1 MKSITKLFAGVLAL
15 AGILAGCQ
23 TMLDGSNLTIS
34 PEGVAELDAT
44 QQELNVAVTADCNW
58 VASTDADWITLSA
71 ESGSGNGEVTV
82 YVAANTGAAREA
94 IVHFQKS
101 TTRKVAADLTVKQTS
116 GLDLKPGDGT
126 KESPYLASQ
135 AAGIC
140 AELESGK
147 TTSDKVY
154 VKGYIKKFAS
164 KHEEGINNFGNA
176 LFYISDDPDGLA
188 KPDFYCYQVY
198 YLEGKKFTSADQV
211 KLGDEVVVYGK
222 LTNYNGTY
230 ETEGKGAAYIYSL
243 NGKTEAEAGEVE
255 DPSTVQQITCAQ
267 FIEKADP
274 STTYRLVGQVT
285 SSVNTQYCSFD
296 MNDGTGTVVVWT
308 VNNKDEW
315 SSIVKQGGTVTVR
328 GKYSKFENNGT
339 VKHEMIDAYIE
350 DFKEG
355 EAPEDISTESI
366 SDVVAAPNESNV
378 TLSNVTVVATAAKGF
393 LVKDVANA
401 YLFVFGEA
409 SCTAGDVVTV
419 KGSKTVYSDM
429 PQLTSPEVT
438 VTGSNTVTHPAAEDI
453 TSSFD
458 SFTSSSVKYVS
469 FTGTLSQSGNYY
481 NVKVDNASTNVGSI
495 IAPSQDLSAFIDIPG
510 VTFTGYYIYTSG
522 TKYIN
527 IVLTDVK
534 AGNSPYLT
542 VSPANVTV
550 QADATETEISVNS
563 NTAWTVA
570 CDNAAFSLDKA
581 QGENSATVKV
591 TFAANEESTEKKA
604 TVTFTYDGGKTAA
617 VSITQKAAGA
627 AGTPVYTLDTS
638 KEGTI
643 GSNNSYAGEGDL
655 EIDGITWTC
664 QGNMRVD
671 TKTPKP
677 WRVGGK
683 NIENVDRAVFT
694 KTPMSS
700 AISKITFTPGK
711 INITL
716 NSAKLIYSTKSDFSD
731 ASEKE
736 FTVTGNTPV
745 DIVADFPANAY
756 YKFVFNVTE
765 TSGSNKYVEIAKI
778 EFYAAQ

>member
-34 PEGVAELDAT
+34 PEGVAALNAT

-58 VASTDADWITLSA
+58 VVSTDADWITISP

-82 YVAANTGAAREA
+82 YVTANTGAAREA

-101 TTRKVAADLTVKQTS
+101 TTRKVAANLTIKQAT

-126 KESPYLASQ
+126 AASPYLASQ

-140 AELESGK
+140 AALESGAK
-147 TTSDKVY
+147 TSEKVY
-154 VKGYIKKFAS
+154 VKGFIKKLGS
-164 KHEEGINNFGNA
+164 KHESGVSGYGNGS
-176 LFYISDDPDGLA
+176 FYITDDPEG
-188 KPDFYCYQVY
+188 KVTPDFYCFQVY
-198 YLEGKKFTSADQV
+198 YLGGEKFTSADQV
-211 KLGDEVVVYGK
+211 KVGDEVVVYGQ

-230 ETEGKGAAYIYSL
+230 ETVGQGAAYIYSL
-243 NGKTEAEAGEVE
+243 NGKTESEPAGEV
-255 DPSTVQQITCAQ
+255 DTD
-267 FIEKADP
+267 K
-274 STTYRLVGQVT
+274 
-285 SSVNTQYCSFD
+285 
-296 MNDGTGTVVVWT
+296 
-308 VNNKDEW
+308 
-315 SSIVKQGGTVTVR
+315 
-328 GKYSKFENNGT
+328 
-339 VKHEMIDAYIE
+339 
-350 DFKEG
+350 
-355 EAPEDISTESI
+355 ISE
-366 SDVVAAPNESNV
+366 VVASKDGSEV
-378 TLSNVTVVATAAKGF
+378 TLNNVTVVATTTKSF
-393 LVKDVANA
+393 LVKDTADD
-401 YLFVFGEA
+401 YLFVFG
-409 SCTAGDVVTV
+409 TADCKEGDVITV
-419 KGSKTVYSDM
+419 KGSRATFSNM

-438 VTGSNTVTHPAAEDI
+438 KSSTTTVTHPTPEDI

-458 SFTSSSVKYVS
+458 SFSSSSVKYVS
-469 FTGTLSQSGNYY
+469 YVGTLVQSGNYY
-481 NVKVDNASTNVGSI
+481 NVNVDGATTNTGSI
-495 IAPSQDLSAFIDIPG
+495 LYPAQDLSAFISVPG
-510 VTFTGYYIYTSG
+510 VTFTGYYVYTSG

-527 IVLTDVK
+527 IILTDIK

-542 VSPANVTV
+542 VSPATV
-550 QADATETEISVNS
+550 SVLATATETEISVNS
-563 NTAWTVA
+563 NTSWTAA
-570 CDNAAFSLDKA
+570 CDNAAFTLDKT

>member
-58 VASTDADWITLSA
+58 VASTDADWITISP

-82 YVAANTGAAREA
+82 YVSANEGAAERSA

-101 TTRKVAADLTVKQTS
+101 TTRKVSADLTVKQAG
-116 GLDLKPGDGT
+116 GLELEKGDGS
-126 KESPYLASQ
+126 KEKPYLASQ
-135 AAGIC
+135 ASNIC
-140 AELESGK
+140 AALEKGA
-147 TTSDKVY
+147 TTPEKVY
-154 VKGYIKKFAS
+154 VKGYIKKLAS
-164 KHEEGINNFGNA
+164 GHQSGVSGHGNGS
-176 LFYISDDPDGLA
+176 FYITDDPDG
-188 KPDFYCYQVY
+188 KVTPDFYCFQVN
-198 YLEGKKFTSADQV
+198 YLGGNEFTRADQV
-211 KLGDEVVVYGK
+211 KVGDEVIIYGQ
-222 LTNYNGTY
+222 LTHYYHDTYGSTY
-230 ETEGKGAAYIYSL
+230 ETVGKGAAYIYSL
-243 NGKTEAEAGEVE
+243 NGKTEAETEPVGE
-255 DPSTVQQITCAQ
+255 
-267 FIEKADP
+267 
-274 STTYRLVGQVT
+274 
-285 SSVNTQYCSFD
+285 
-296 MNDGTGTVVVWT
+296 
-308 VNNKDEW
+308 
-315 SSIVKQGGTVTVR
+315 
-328 GKYSKFENNGT
+328 
-339 VKHEMIDAYIE
+339 IDT
-350 DFKEG
+350 DK
-355 EAPEDISTESI
+355 ISE
-366 SDVVAAPNESNV
+366 VVASQDDSEV
-378 TLSNVTVVATAAKGF
+378 TLNNVTVVATTTKSF
-393 LVKDVANA
+393 LVKDAA
-401 YLFVFGEA
+401 GDYLFIYGAADCNE
-409 SCTAGDVVTV
+409 GDVITV
-419 KGSKTVYSDM
+419 KGSRATYSNM

-438 VTGSNTVTHPAAEDI
+438 KTSTTTVTHPSPEDI

-458 SFTSSSVKYVS
+458 SFSSSTVKYVS
-469 FTGTLSQSGNYY
+469 YVGTLVQSGNYY
-481 NVKVDNASTNVGSI
+481 NVNVDGATTNTGSI
-495 IAPSQDLSAFIDIPG
+495 LSPTQDLSAFISVPG
-510 VTFTGYYIYTSG
+510 VTFTGYYVYTSG

-542 VSPANVTV
+542 VSPATV
-550 QADATETEISVNS
+550 SVLATATETEISVNS
-563 NTAWTVA
+563 NTTWTAA
-570 CDNAAFSLDKA
+570 CDNAAFTLDKT

-604 TVTFTYDGGKTAA
+604 TVTFTYDGGKTAT
-617 VSITQKAAGA
+617 VVITQKAAGA

-716 NSAKLIYSTKSDFSD
+716 NSAKLVYSTNKDFSN
-731 ASEKE
+731 AVEKE
-736 FTVTGNTPV
+736 FTLSANTPV

-778 EFYAAQ
+778 EFYAVQ